1 MGGTPSR
8 DLATKSFPM
17 QPSMRSL
24 DARQVWP
31 PCVAAAASVSRG
43 YLEFLELT
51 LNLLP

>member
-31 PCVAAAASVSRG
+31 PCVAAAASRVRMCQG
-43 YLEFLELT
+43 P
-51 LNLLP
+51 LPVAFTS